1 MGISVV
7 DLFSEPACSLEVEGL
22 IRGEEAHELGNDLNT
37 DAANLVHVEVS
48 PGTGE
53 VGSEV
58 ISEGSTFEALVG
70 AEDFSGGSAS

>member
-1 MGISVV
+1 MV

-22 IRGEEAHELGNDLNT
+22 IRGEEAHELGDDLNT
-37 DAANLVHVEVS
+37 DAANLVDVEVS

-58 ISEGSTFEALVG
+58 ISESGTLEALVG